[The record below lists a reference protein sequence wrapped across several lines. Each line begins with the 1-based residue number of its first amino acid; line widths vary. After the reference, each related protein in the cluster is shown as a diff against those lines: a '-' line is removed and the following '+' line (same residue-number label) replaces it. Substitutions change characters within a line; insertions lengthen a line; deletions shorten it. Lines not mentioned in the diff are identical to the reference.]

1 MFTDKKKFYKKNIS
15 DGLNSS
21 YKQSTETKVTFA
33 KKTKSNISKMTN
45 ISFSCFGNT
54 VMTGH

>member
-15 DGLNSS
+15 DCLNIS

-33 KKTKSNISKMTN
+33 KKTKSNINKMTN
-45 ISFSCFGNT
+45 ISFSCFRNT

>member
-1 MFTDKKKFYKKNIS
+1 MFTDEKKKLKY
-15 DGLNSS
+15 SS

-54 VMTGH
+54 VIKGH